1 MNKKFDVTVIGG
13 GPGGMAAALAAAKE
27 GVSVALL
34 ERDDK
39 LGGIL
44 NQCIHNGFGLH
55 YFGEEL
61 TGPEY
66 AYRFKKQVEATPG
79 ITVFLDAMVLSV
91 AEDGKSLS
99 AVSPKEGAFTVE
111 TRALVFA
118 TGCRERT
125 AGAISMC
132 GNRPAGVY
140 TAGMAQRLCNADGW
154 MVGKNVVILGSGDIG
169 LIMARRMKYEGADV
183 KMVVELM
190 PYSSGLKRNVVSCVE
205 DFGIPLLFST
215 TITRVVGEK
224 RVEGVYIASVDEKGV
239 PKPETERFVP
249 CDTVLLSVGLIPET
263 ELCNSLGLKQDAVT
277 KSAFVDE
284 GRQSSVPGVFFAG
297 NCLHV
302 HDLADNVTEEG
313 MIAGRAAALF
323 ALQKTEKH
331 DHVGV
336 FSGHGVRYVLPQTA
350 AKGQPFDL
358 YFRVDKVYQRGAV
371 QIKEGD
377 NVIKT
382 KKFAVVAPGEMQ
394 KIALSGVNG
403 DVTVEIIGGT
413 AE

>member
-91 AEDGKSLS
+91 APDGKSLS

-132 GNRPAGVY
+132 GTRPAGIY
-140 TAGMAQRLCNADGW
+140 TAGMAQRL
-154 MVGKNVVILGSGDIG
+154 
-169 LIMARRMKYEGADV
+169 
-183 KMVVELM
+183 
-190 PYSSGLKRNVVSCVE
+190 
-205 DFGIPLLFST
+205 
-215 TITRVVGEK
+215 
-224 RVEGVYIASVDEKGV
+224 
-239 PKPETERFVP
+239 
-249 CDTVLLSVGLIPET
+249 
-263 ELCNSLGLKQDAVT
+263 
-277 KSAFVDE
+277 
-284 GRQSSVPGVFFAG
+284 
-297 NCLHV
+297 
-302 HDLADNVTEEG
+302 
-313 MIAGRAAALF
+313 
-323 ALQKTEKH
+323 
-331 DHVGV
+331 
-336 FSGHGVRYVLPQTA
+336 
-350 AKGQPFDL
+350 
-358 YFRVDKVYQRGAV
+358 
-371 QIKEGD
+371 
-377 NVIKT
+377 
-382 KKFAVVAPGEMQ
+382 
-394 KIALSGVNG
+394 
-403 DVTVEIIGGT
+403 
-413 AE
+413 